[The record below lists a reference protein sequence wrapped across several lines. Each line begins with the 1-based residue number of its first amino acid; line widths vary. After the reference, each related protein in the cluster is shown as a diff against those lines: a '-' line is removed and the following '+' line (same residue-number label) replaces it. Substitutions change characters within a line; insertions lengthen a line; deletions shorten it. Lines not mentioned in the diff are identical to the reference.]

1 MAKSS
6 FPSNV
11 HVLKSRAMSLS
22 DRLDAFLEKHALAPN
37 DTPVRCDPTR
47 PKARGINA
55 ISCVYCGQAEYLT
68 RDYCR
73 CGHYLRGQLEDE
85 FLAWEDRIAEEH
97 EQLAETISPKLRRLR
112 YLNLLSMPFMVL
124 PLIYLAFVSQD
135 LSLLPIVWMAVG
147 VAIMGACAL
156 AEQHLQKP
164 IEASQYFLNT
174 YDFETF
180 LEQRVLTRKVIDQ

>member
-11 HVLKSRAMSLS
+11 HVLKPRAMSLS

-37 DTPVRCDPTR
+37 GTQVRCDPTK
-47 PKARGINA
+47 PKALGINA
-55 ISCVYCGQAEYLT
+55 ISCASCGQAEYLT

-112 YLNLLSMPFMVL
+112 YLNLLSMPFMVS
-124 PLIYLAFVSQD
+124 PLIYLAFLSQG
-135 LSLLPIVWMAVG
+135 LSLLPMVWMAVG
-147 VAIMGACAL
+147 FAIMGACAL

-164 IEASQYFLNT
+164 IKASRRFLNT
-174 YDFETF
+174 YTFETF
-180 LEQRVLTRKVIDQ
+180 LEQRVLPRKVIDQ

>member
-1 MAKSS
+1 MAEGS

-11 HVLKSRAMSLS
+11 HVLKPRVMSLS
-22 DRLDAFLEKHALAPN
+22 DRLDAFLDKHALTPN
-37 DTPVRCDPTR
+37 ETLIRCDPTR
-47 PKARGINA
+47 PKAFGINA
-55 ISCVYCGQAEYLT
+55 ITCASCGQAEYLT

-85 FLAWEDRIAEEH
+85 FLAWESRIAEEH
-97 EQLAETISPKLRRLR
+97 QQLAETIAHRLRRLR

-124 PLIYLAFVSQD
+124 PLIYLAFVSKG
-135 LSLLPIVWMAVG
+135 LSLSPMVWMAVG

-164 IEASQYFLNT
+164 IEASRCFLNT
-174 YDFETF
+174 YIFETF
-180 LEQRVLTRKVIDQ
+180 LEQRVLPRKVIDQ

>member
-11 HVLKSRAMSLS
+11 HVLKPRAMSLS

-47 PKARGINA
+47 PRAFGINA
-55 ISCVYCGQAEYLT
+55 INCASCGQTEYLT

-73 CGHYLRGQLEDE
+73 CGHYVRGQLEDE
-85 FLAWEDRIAEEH
+85 FLAWENRIAEDH
-97 EQLAETISPKLRRLR
+97 EQLLETMTHRLRRLR

-124 PLIYLAFVSQD
+124 PLIYLAFSSQG
-135 LSLLPIVWMAVG
+135 LSLSPMAWMAVG
-147 VAIMGACAL
+147 VAIMGACASV
-156 AEQHLQKP
+156 EKHLQKP
-164 IEASQYFLNT
+164 IEDSQHLLNSYSLETYLEERIFLQS
-174 YDFETF
+174 E
-180 LEQRVLTRKVIDQ
+180 LDQ